1 MPAGRRAALPM
12 PGSGSNPRPVFQDP
26 GVREGR
32 RPARN
37 TVTEMG
43 LKRGGLG
50 LQPPSS
56 GLGSRPRGLQAPSSH
71 RGTPGGR
78 CGRGSVPPSDL
89 QPTGAGRCRHSHGRP
104 GPAPALAAHRAA
116 AGEAGAAPPPPRP
129 NGTLAFPHPS
139 APAAIRQLR
148 LPPQQ
153 PTPHIPEINAQHPQT
168 VPPWSLAQSSW
179 RAARHETLKS

>member
-1 MPAGRRAALPM
+1 M

-37 TVTEMG
+37 AVTEMG
-43 LKRGGLG
+43 LKRGGPG

-89 QPTGAGRCRHSHGRP
+89 QPTGACRCRHSHGHP

-116 AGEAGAAPPPPRP
+116 AGEAGAVPPPTASQRHPRISP
-129 NGTLAFPHPS
+129 PLRSCCHPT
-139 APAAIRQLR
+139 APAAPAAAHSSRPRNKTLSTPKR
-148 LPPQQ
+148 SLLGAWPSLPGG
-153 PTPHIPEINAQHPQT
+153 
-168 VPPWSLAQSSW
+168 
-179 RAARHETLKS
+179 